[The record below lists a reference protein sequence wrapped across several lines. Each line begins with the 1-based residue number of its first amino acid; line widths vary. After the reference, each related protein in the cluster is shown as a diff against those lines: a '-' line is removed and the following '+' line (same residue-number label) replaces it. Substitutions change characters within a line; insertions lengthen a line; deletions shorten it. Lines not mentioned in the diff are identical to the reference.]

1 LESWKCSCGIR
12 CADHMST
19 QYSLVQRRL
28 LSRPRFVRACSA
40 TDLFSWLGIGFGSGQ
55 KTVKLKKIYSSDWIF
70 CPKWKHWLPLYMEI
84 KIILLGA
91 FWSIIK
97 TDLEKVKH
105 KNYINYDIK
114 RWIYFG
120 NYCYSVWKLLLAKVY
135 KRLMLPVVLNAF
147 KMYSVTLREEN
158 YKFWIVLVII
168 QFKNNITHMIYKTP
182 DIKIQ
187 ILSSCRLGFVVG
199 QVALGHIFL
208 RVIQFPCQYH
218 STRVPYTY
226 HLWHEQQACW
236 WPKFRDIVSP
246 HRLEQN
252 KNIHIVHV
260 IIILLVNLC
269 ACQMWFCI
277 LRE

>member
-1 LESWKCSCGIR
+1 MVKPRTRI
-12 CADHMST
+12 T
-19 QYSLVQRRL
+19 L
-28 LSRPRFVRACSA
+28 LSAAILCDLLTMQWLCKIFLKKSQQETAWKVKRPLRWMLVNFDDV
-40 TDLFSWLGIGFGSGQ
+40 SWLEIGFGSGQ
-55 KTVKLKKIYSSDWIF
+55 KTVKLKKKYSSDWIF

-105 KNYINYDIK
+105 KNYINYEIK

-168 QFKNNITHMIYKTP
+168 QFKNSITHMIYKMP

-187 ILSSCRLGFVVG
+187 ILSSCRLGF
-199 QVALGHIFL
+199 AP
-208 RVIQFPCQYH
+208 R
-218 STRVPYTY
+218 S
-226 HLWHEQQACW
+226 
-236 WPKFRDIVSP
+236 
-246 HRLEQN
+246 
-252 KNIHIVHV
+252 VHV
-260 IIILLVNLC
+260 GLWWAKWHLDIFFRELFSSPVSIIPPGFHTHINRPVGG
-269 ACQMWFCI
+269 QSS
-277 LRE
+277 ET